1 LFSTAKTG
9 AQSDKREPHMPEPAS
24 RQTEYDEA
32 LEREVD
38 QAIAACDHDIRGA
51 LRAAI
56 VANSFL
62 LEEIER
68 LTRAVSFGFTR
79 QQSPS
84 RKASDMLD
92 RWREI
97 SAGQLPWVE

>member
-1 LFSTAKTG
+1 
-9 AQSDKREPHMPEPAS
+9 MPEPAS
-24 RQTEYDEA
+24 RQTEYAEA

-38 QAIAACDHDIRGA
+38 QAIAACDQDIRGA
-51 LRAAI
+51 LRAAL

-68 LTRAVSFGFTR
+68 LTHAVSLGFTR

-84 RKASDMLD
+84 RKASEMLD

-97 SAGQLPWVE
+97 SAGK

>member
-1 LFSTAKTG
+1 
-9 AQSDKREPHMPEPAS
+9 MPDPAS
-24 RQTEYDEA
+24 RQTHYAEA
-32 LEREVD
+32 LERDVD
-38 QAIAACDHDIRGA
+38 RAIAACDQNVRAA

-56 VANSFL
+56 VAHSFL

-68 LTRAVSFGFTR
+68 LTRAVSPGFTR

-84 RKASDMLD
+84 RRASEMLD

-97 SAGQLPWVE
+97 SAGQLPAVE